1 MLTSLHSSTMQF
13 PVHTKAH
20 MPQFGQSPIEPAT
33 GSFLKSIPALAIS
46 GLALGTTYVMHKKTA
61 NQIASL
67 KTDMWNT
74 LKKTDKNSTQDKKE
88 QKIWNFANAG
98 GLLTL
103 LAGTIWTA
111 VRTHETDSIQSE
123 LLRSALD
130 PSYELE
136 DASKRFAKK
145 VVSVVEDQAAKTRL
159 MDKFKAAGTLS

>member
-1 MLTSLHSSTMQF
+1 MQF

-20 MPQFGQSPIEPAT
+20 MPQFGQSPLEPAT

-74 LKKTDKNSTQDKKE
+74 LKKTDKNSTKDKKE

-111 VRTHETDSIQSE
+111 VRTHETDAIMVESM
-123 LLRSALD
+123 RATCGD
-130 PSYELE
+130 PSYKGP
-136 DASKRFAKK
+136 SKRYAKK
-145 VVSVVEDQAAKTRL
+145 IVSVIQDAATKADA
-159 MDKFKAAGTLS
+159 MKQFKDAGILS